1 MNNEHDNDEL
11 LRRLHAL
18 PQQRVPAAHN
28 WQQIQARLGDAP
40 PVVDVNG
47 ITATGPRSRRR
58 PRRWRWAF
66 VAAMAACVVL
76 VMGTGLLPLTPAA
89 TSGDESVLQLQA
101 DSMAGTYQQAM
112 AALPQ
117 GALPPELLPAL
128 SELDHSAQLI
138 RSAIAQSPE
147 AAFLLGQ
154 LQRTYALRLELT
166 RQGLMAP
173 AGLPT

>member
-11 LRRLHAL
+11 LQRLHGL
-18 PQQRVPAAHN
+18 SRQRVPAAHN
-28 WQQIQARLGDAP
+28 WQQIEARLAGTRQAVDA
-40 PVVDVNG
+40 NG
-47 ITATGPRSRRR
+47 ITTTGPRSRRR

-66 VAAMAACVVL
+66 AVAMAACVVL

-89 TSGDESVLQLQA
+89 TTGDESVLQLQA
-101 DSMAGTYQQAM
+101 DSMAGAYQQAM
-112 AALPQ
+112 AGLPQDALPT
-117 GALPPELLPAL
+117 ELLPAL